1 MPDRLAAAIIAR
13 IEHALR
19 DAGPQ
24 SSARFIQQLAHDF
37 NTTTQTIYRHKR
49 RVMANQPPKPP
60 SGSAR
65 RIITWK
71 IEQAIKH
78 LLEKEPW

>member
-19 DAGPQ
+19 NTGPQ
-24 SSARFIQQLAHDF
+24 SSVRFIQQLAYDF
-37 NTTTQTIYRHKR
+37 DTITQTIYCYKR
-49 RVMANQPPKPP
+49 RIMANQPPKPS
-60 SGSAR
+60 SGGTR
-65 RIITWK
+65 HIITWK